1 MNGSRDCWSCGK
13 RPTECMGQ
21 AGPSD
26 IEMACWVP
34 AQTEP
39 EVLTGHELT
48 GETARKAHEAAERMR
63 KGQQAAE
70 AVWTAGE
77 GLYEAVVQQVTQAER
92 AEQDAA
98 ERALCSQRR
107 PIIAVDFD
115 GTLCE
120 SAWPEIGEA
129 REAVIETVKI
139 AQAAGARLILWTS
152 RTGGRLAEAVAWC
165 AARGLI
171 FDAVNANLPE
181 TLERYGG
188 DSRKITADIYLDD
201 RATLPTGA
209 ALAAIWTAARDAA
222 REERS
227 RR

>member
-63 KGQQAAE
+63 AGQQTAAAWSATE
-70 AVWTAGE
+70 SV
-77 GLYEAVVQQVTQAER
+77 YEAVAEVARQAAR

-120 SAWPEIGEA
+120 GRWPAIGEP
-129 REAVIETVKI
+129 REAVIETMRV
-139 AQAAGARLILWTS
+139 AQAAGARLILWTN
-152 RTGGRLAEAVAWC
+152 RQGAYLQEAIAWC
-165 AARGLI
+165 AERGLI

-209 ALAAIWTAARDAA
+209 ALLAIWSAARAA
-222 REERS
+222 AAEKE
-227 RR
+227 